1 MSNSTSGISGP
12 AEPVSANSSGSSPS
26 TLEIVLGIFALIFG
40 LAALTVAILQFHQG
54 RAKLLARKHHPFG
67 QPNVE
72 MPDHSS
78 NDSDTDSVRTMACR

>member
-1 MSNSTSGISGP
+1 MSNSTSSIPGP

-54 RAKLLARKHHPFG
+54 RAKLARKHGASG
-67 QPNVE
+67 QPDVE
-72 MPDHSS
+72 MPDYSS
-78 NDSDTDSVRTMACR
+78 DDSDTDSVRTMACR